1 MFSIFVSQL
10 FNTIMKLTQAFLVVI
25 MGFVAVGCSEPQP
38 LIINYTDTDIE
49 YSGRLDSTAGKVD
62 MFWSGSTVKLNF
74 KGRTVSA
81 LLQDERGDNYYNVI
95 IDQDSMYVLR
105 PDTAKHYY
113 VLASGLS
120 NGNHCVELFKRTE
133 WDRGK
138 TSFYGFK
145 LEGEPRILAKDEEK
159 KRKIEF
165 YGNSITAG
173 YAVEDTTGKD
183 RPDSTFT
190 NHYLSYAAIT
200 AGHFDAQRHTIC
212 KSGIGIT
219 ISWFPM
225 IMPEIYDRVDP
236 EDPESQWDFSLF
248 SPDLV
253 VINLFQNDSWLV
265 NMPEREEFKT
275 NFGDSAPSDEELV
288 AAYRDFVSEIRAHY
302 PENDIICMLGNM
314 DATRE
319 GSKWPGLV
327 QSAVDSLQDDKI
339 YTYFQ
344 PFKETGGHPSVEEQQ
359 IMADGLI
366 QFIENNIEW

>member
-1 MFSIFVSQL
+1 MMRWIQVVLIVMLSYIVFS
-10 FNTIMKLTQAFLVVI
+10 
-25 MGFVAVGCSEPQP
+25 CSEPQP
-38 LIINYTDTDIE
+38 LIVDYSDADIV
-49 YSGRLDSTAGKVD
+49 YSGRIDSTGGGVD
-62 MFWSGSTVKLNF
+62 MYWSGNSVKLNF
-74 KGRTVSA
+74 EGNTVSA
-81 LLQDERGDNYYNVI
+81 LLQDQRGDNYYNVI

-105 PDTAKHYY
+105 PDTSKRYY

-120 NGNHCVELFKRTE
+120 KGSHSIELFKRTE

-138 TSFYGFK
+138 TSFYAFQ
-145 LEGEPRILAKDEEK
+145 LEGEPQVLARDAEK

-200 AGHFDAQRHTIC
+200 ARHFDAQRHTIC

-225 IMPEIYDRVDP
+225 IMPEIYDRINP
-236 EDPESQWDFSLF
+236 EDPNSQWDFSLY

-265 NMPEREEFKT
+265 NMPDRAEFKT
-275 NFGDSAPSDEELV
+275 NFGDTAPTDEALV
-288 AAYRDFVSEIRAHY
+288 LAYQEFVSQIRGHY
-302 PENDIICMLGNM
+302 PESSIICMLGNM

-319 GSKWPGLV
+319 GSKWPGIV
-327 QSAVDSLQDDKI
+327 QSAVDSLKDDEI
-339 YTYFQ
+339 YTFFQ
-344 PFKETGGHPSVEEQQ
+344 PFKESGGHPTVEEQK

-366 QFIENNIEW
+366 AFIEENIEW